1 MLSVGIV
8 GKLLMKRIY
17 TMGNNVKEELEKIE
31 KLVDLYEELLQN
43 GNIRDEYLF
52 YAEAILFFSK
62 QTLKHAKNWETAER
76 NGKPEE
82 EIRNIGKKFCYC
94 LFVVGLLNEQLLRGG
109 YDGKSG
115 KNGGISKRRFT
126 IQS

>member
-43 GNIRDEYLF
+43 GKETNTYF
-52 YAEAILFFSK
+52 MQKQYCFS
-62 QTLKHAKNWETAER
+62 QNRH
-76 NGKPEE
+76 
-82 EIRNIGKKFCYC
+82 
-94 LFVVGLLNEQLLRGG
+94 
-109 YDGKSG
+109 
-115 KNGGISKRRFT
+115 
-126 IQS
+126 